1 LAIPA
6 SINRRTNSACLM
18 PVFFDSFASFL
29 TCGLDN
35 HIVVRFMPRVWLVA
49 ISESMGQSL
58 HDSTGCTS
66 PHIRQVR
73 SSHLGRTADLRSS
86 LIPCARWLLREE
98 RLDRRQTSS
107 VFIRVRRWAQPQVL
121 MLHPPYRKLFAF
133 FAHLVG
139 GKILAVEPR
148 HTSIPDTRDL
158 AVFGMALRNKIL
170 ECGMIKSEK
179 SCATEY
185 TTKSRSLKKTPD

>member
-1 LAIPA
+1 
-6 SINRRTNSACLM
+6 M

-86 LIPCARWLLREE
+86 LIPCAARWLLREE

-139 GKILAVEPR
+139 EKYWQSNRAIHR
-148 HTSIPDTRDL
+148 IPDTRDL

>member
-1 LAIPA
+1 
-6 SINRRTNSACLM
+6 M

-86 LIPCARWLLREE
+86 LIPMCCSMAATRGTTRQASDWQRFHPGSTLGTASS
-98 RLDRRQTSS
+98 LD
-107 VFIRVRRWAQPQVL
+107 AAPPLPQVVRVFCS
-121 MLHPPYRKLFAF
+121 PRR
-133 FAHLVG
+133 

-148 HTSIPDTRDL
+148 HTSNTRYSRLGSFRYGATQQNSGVWDDKI
-158 AVFGMALRNKIL
+158 GKELRNRIHDKISFPK
-170 ECGMIKSEK
+170 EN
-179 SCATEY
+179 T
-185 TTKSRSLKKTPD
+185 